1 MQNYYE
7 TLGVSRYALNDE
19 IKQATHKQIQLIK
32 AAYATLSDN
41 DKRQAYDANPSE
53 PDYYVV
59 LDADP
64 SVTSTRLKLTA
75 QEKLD
80 ELKEIYQILS
90 DPTKRDAYDESLG
103 TEADSEPVTLN
114 LSQPEATPNEET
126 NPYAAPDTEVKDVSI
141 DTGIPLA
148 SRSSRFVAYIL
159 DGFIYLMPFI
169 IVVAAIF
176 VLEGGLSLEIF
187 ESEEAMEDFVMNLAT
202 SPFVYAYLGV
212 MLLTPLLILIINI
225 VLLVRNGQTIGKRL
239 MKIRIVRKDY
249 SRAGFWR
256 IVLLRYIVMGLIG
269 GIPIIGLFIQLA
281 NYLFIFGKARRC
293 LHDYIADTIVVD
305 AQNK

>member
-32 AAYATLSDN
+32 AAHETLSDN

-53 PDYYVV
+53 PDYYAV

-75 QEKLD
+75 QEKLN

-90 DPTKRDAYDESLG
+90 DPSKRDAYDESLG
-103 TEADSEPVTLN
+103 EEKDSEPVTLD
-114 LSQPEATPNEET
+114 LSQSEAVEET

-148 SRSSRFVAYIL
+148 SRGSRLGAVIL
-159 DGFIYLMPFI
+159 DSLIYLMPFI
-169 IVVAAIF
+169 AVIVAIF
-176 VLEGGLSLEIF
+176 ILEGGISPEIF
-187 ESEEAMEDFVMNLAT
+187 ESEEAMEDFALGLTT
-202 SPFVYAYLGV
+202 SPFMYGYVG
-212 MLLTPLLILIINI
+212 LLLFSSFAIFIINM
-225 VLLVRNGQTIGKRL
+225 VLLARNGQTIGKRL
-239 MKIRIVRKDY
+239 LKIKIVRKDY

-256 IVLLRYIVMGLIG
+256 IILLRYFIMGLIS
-269 GIPIIGLFIQLA
+269 GIPLIGALIQLA

-293 LHDYIADTIVVD
+293 LHDYIADTIVVE